1 MSSVARAFRWL
12 SLSLGHET
20 RLRHA
25 VLNLFS
31 KGRVVSKVIV
41 DVSFSSF
48 ILFPEVRQ
56 DGGLQELGLGLVG
69 GEKETLFLLDTI
81 VSISFIRLPNNG
93 GCEDVNTVSSHQLS
107 DRAFKSYRCRN
118 SRTDLFCARPFR
130 NDFFSKST
138 ALLPGPE
145 RFLKLQ

>member
-1 MSSVARAFRWL
+1 M
-12 SLSLGHET
+12 SLGHET
-20 RLRHA
+20 GLTDA

-56 DGGLQELGLGLVG
+56 DGGLQELGLRLVG

-81 VSISFIRLPNNG
+81 VSISFIRLPSNG
-93 GCEDVNTVSSHQLS
+93 GCEEVNTVSSHQLS

-118 SRTDLFCARPFR
+118 SRISFVHAHLEMIFFR
-130 NDFFSKST
+130 NQLLCYLAQKDF
-138 ALLPGPE
+138 
-145 RFLKLQ
+145 

>member
-1 MSSVARAFRWL
+1 M
-12 SLSLGHET
+12 SLGHET
-20 RLRHA
+20 GLTDA

-56 DGGLQELGLGLVG
+56 DGGLQELGLRLVG

-81 VSISFIRLPNNG
+81 VSISFMRLPSNG
-93 GCEDVNTVSSHQLS
+93 GCEEVNTVSSHLLS

-130 NDFFSKST
+130 KIFFRNLLLCYLAPKDF
-138 ALLPGPE
+138 
-145 RFLKLQ
+145 